1 MMNRKEFYEYVK
13 DNVKAYLPKSYEE
26 GEIKLQEV
34 EKNNGLKLTGITIP
48 NGDQRIVP
56 TIYLDSLYQEYING
70 KDVDSC
76 VGDVADMRIE
86 AQGKAEFLD
95 MGVPDIFDYEKM
107 KDKLQ
112 MRICDKEWNTDRLE
126 DKAFTEHGDFAA
138 YYAVNL
144 EENREGI
151 SSIPVTV
158 SLMNEWGVSVEQIQA
173 DAMMADRNR
182 GVVLMNMNEIIKSM
196 IFGEEPENL
205 LNEKLDIETMREPM
219 FCLTNAQKMNG
230 ASLLLQEDIRKQI
243 GECLGSD
250 YFVLPSSIHEVLIL
264 PDNGLFEVPELN
276 AMVKEVNETQVE
288 RQEQLSDKVQFC
300 DGKTVV
306 MENAERREARLEKEK
321 AAEKAEVKGGI
332 HGKLEKAKA
341 EIKAKEA
348 DKVPKNKSKDL
359 AAAL

>member
-13 DNVKAYLPKSYEE
+13 DNVKEYLPESYKDA
-26 GEIKLQEV
+26 EIKLQEV

-112 MRICDKEWNTDRLE
+112 MRICDKEWNTDLLA
-126 DKAFTEHGDFAA
+126 DKVVTEHGDFAA

-332 HGKLEKAKA
+332 HGRLEKAKA
-341 EIKAKEA
+341 EIKAKEVNKA
-348 DKVPKNKSKDL
+348 PKDKAKNL
-359 AAAL
+359 AEVL

>member
-13 DNVKAYLPKSYEE
+13 DNVKEYLPESYRDA
-26 GEIKLQEV
+26 EIKLQEV

-48 NGDQRIVP
+48 NGNQRIVP
-56 TIYLDSLYQEYING
+56 TVYLDSLYQEYING

-86 AQGKAEFLD
+86 AQGKAEFFD

-112 MRICDKEWNTDRLE
+112 VRICDREWNEERLA
-126 DKAFTEHGDFAA
+126 DKVVTEHGDFDA

-144 EENREGI
+144 KENENGI
-151 SSIPVTV
+151 GSIPVTI
-158 SLMNEWGVSVEQIQA
+158 SLMNEWGVSAKQIQT
-173 DAMMADRNR
+173 DAMAADQNR
-182 GVVLMNMNEIIKSM
+182 GVVLMDMNEMVKSM
-196 IFGEEPENL
+196 IFGGEPENL
-205 LNEKLDIETMREPM
+205 LHEKLDVEAIENPM
-219 FCLTNAQKMNG
+219 FCLTNTQKMNG

-264 PDNGLFEVPELN
+264 PDNGMFEVPELN

-300 DGKTVV
+300 DKKTAV